1 MKRAVLIIV
10 SALALVGLLIAD
22 LAYPKASIAE
32 ETSAAAPA
40 AQAAATPEAA
50 TAPEAASA
58 PEAATS
64 SVPKDAIAEAPENAS
79 QGTKAEEASAQ
90 SMPGS
95 IEAALDQLDE
105 PAAAASA
112 SASRATGDEKENT
125 GEAAPQHND
134 ASASEESVVR

>member
-22 LAYPKASIAE
+22 LAYPKSSIAE
-32 ETSAAAPA
+32 ETPAAAPA

-50 TAPEAASA
+50 TA

>member
-32 ETSAAAPA
+32 ETPAAAPA
-40 AQAAATPEAA
+40 VEAAAT
-50 TAPEAASA
+50 PEAASA
-58 PEAATS
+58 PEAAAST
-64 SVPKDAIAEAPENAS
+64 VPKNAIAEAVDSAS

-112 SASRATGDEKENT
+112 SASGASGDENEST

-134 ASASEESVVR
+134 APASDESVVR

>member
-1 MKRAVLIIV
+1 MKRAVLIVV

-22 LAYPKASIAE
+22 LAYPKTSIAE
-32 ETSAAAPA
+32 EIPAAAPGA
-40 AQAAATPEAA
+40 EAAATPG
-50 TAPEAASA
+50 AASV
-58 PEAATS
+58 PETATG
-64 SVPKDAIAEAPENAS
+64 SVPKNAIAEAPDSAS
-79 QGTKAEEASAQ
+79 QGTEAEEASAQ

-112 SASRATGDEKENT
+112 SAPGASGDENEST

-134 ASASEESVVR
+134 APASDESVVR

>member
-32 ETSAAAPA
+32 DTPAAAPA
-40 AQAAATPEAA
+40 AEAAAT
-50 TAPEAASA
+50 PEAASA

-64 SVPKDAIAEAPENAS
+64 SVPKDAIAEAPDSAN
-79 QGTKAEEASAQ
+79 QGTKAVEASAQ

-95 IEAALDQLDE
+95 IEAGLEQLDE
-105 PAAAASA
+105 PASAASA
-112 SASRATGDEKENT
+112 SASGAAGDEKEST

-134 ASASEESVVR
+134 APASDESVVR

>member
-1 MKRAVLIIV
+1 MKRAVLIVV
-10 SALALVGLLIAD
+10 SGLALVGLLIAD

-50 TAPEAASA
+50 TAPEAA
-58 PEAATS
+58 TS
-64 SVPKDAIAEAPENAS
+64 SVPKDAIAEAPDSAS

-112 SASRATGDEKENT
+112 SASGATGDEKENT

>member
-22 LAYPKASIAE
+22 LAYPKSSIAE
-32 ETSAAAPA
+32 ETPAAAPA

-50 TAPEAASA
+50 SA

-64 SVPKDAIAEAPENAS
+64 PVPKDAIAEAPDSAS
-79 QGTKAEEASAQ
+79 QDTKGEEASAQ
-90 SMPGS
+90 GMPGS

-112 SASRATGDEKENT
+112 SASGATGDEKENT

-134 ASASEESVVR
+134 APASEESVVR

>member
-50 TAPEAASA
+50 TA

-112 SASRATGDEKENT
+112 SASGATGDEKENT